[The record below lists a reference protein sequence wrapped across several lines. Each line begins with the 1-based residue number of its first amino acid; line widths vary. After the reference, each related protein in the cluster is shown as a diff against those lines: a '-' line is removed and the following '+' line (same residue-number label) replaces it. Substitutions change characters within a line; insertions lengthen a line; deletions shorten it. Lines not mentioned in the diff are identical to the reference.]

1 MQGVIPLPM
10 PKIVP
15 DAGVALAAFADGG
28 ASSVP
33 GFCVTAKGLQSSW
46 NNHATPGAVGSRVLV
61 PSDADITAN
70 MTLHILA
77 AKIGATIDDATTFD
91 VAAYKNV
98 VATLYDADT
107 NFGGTSSAMTGNA
120 ATKTIQHLTL
130 TLALVN
136 LAAYP
141 AAMELTIKPT
151 AGTLGTDDV
160 IMLVAWI
167 AYKKKILT
175 S

>member
-1 MQGVIPLPM
+1 
-10 PKIVP
+10 
-15 DAGVALAAFADGG
+15 
-28 ASSVP
+28 
-33 GFCVTAKGLQSSW
+33 
-46 NNHATPGAVGSRVLV
+46 
-61 PSDADITAN
+61 

-77 AKIGATIDDATTFD
+77 AKVGATIGDATTFD
-91 VAAYKNV
+91 VAAYNNV
-98 VATLYDADT
+98 VAALYDADT
-107 NFGGTSSAMTGNA
+107 NYGGTSSAMTGNA

-130 TLALVN
+130 TLALAD

-141 AAMELTIKPT
+141 AAVELTIKPT

-167 AYKKKILT
+167 AYKKKVLT